1 MLKKGAFTYSAKS
14 EDGVKS
20 EYNELRAPDFKS
32 IEDLEINKSVLK
44 DLKIGIVVADW
55 NGEITEALLDSAVM
69 TLSSLNVDDKNITV
83 MHVPGSF
90 ELLHGA
96 KLLRE
101 NSKPDVII
109 CIGCLIEG
117 ETEHFNIISNAVS
130 SGIRD
135 LNLQSDT
142 PVVFG
147 VLTTKTFQQAKDRTT
162 GEHSDAGVDFAKT
175 AVTMGYLRKEAA
187 SK

>member
-1 MLKKGAFTYSAKS
+1 MREYGTITYVGENHENIKANFSELIIPNFDNKDQKS
-14 EDGVKS
+14 FLE
-20 EYNELRAPDFKS
+20 NLR
-32 IEDLEINKSVLK
+32 
-44 DLKIGIVVADW
+44 IGIVIADW
-55 NGEITEALLDSAVM
+55 NREITDSLLEGTVLGLIAYGVKE
-69 TLSSLNVDDKNITV
+69 KNISV

-90 ELLHGA
+90 ELLYGA

-101 NSKPDVII
+101 NMKPDVII

-117 ETEHFNIISNAVS
+117 ETEHFNVISNAVS

-147 VLTTKTFQQAKDRTT
+147 VLTTKTPKQAKDRIR
-162 GEHSDAGVDFAKT
+162 GGKHGNSGIDFADT
-175 AVTMGYLRKEAA
+175 AISMGYLRKEAA